1 MGITYL
7 KKNNLQK
14 SESYLLRARTIK
26 KELGEQSY
34 EATVLNNLGEL
45 KLTTGNYKQAELYL
59 NEAERLIRQSSLADL
74 SRNLE
79 LKIQLYKAIR
89 NPASALQYAE
99 ELILVNDSLLNK
111 DKAESLIAMQL
122 QYETEKKEQQI
133 LLLENNKRIQEIEID
148 SKKSW
153 ITILIIVT
161 CVILIAIII
170 IYYQYRLVRLN
181 KDKVENLLKEVHH
194 RVKNNLQI
202 LASLFS
208 LQSNNLKE
216 ETAIQLIKSSESRV
230 NAMAIIHKKLY
241 SESVE
246 RTINM
251 KEYVSELIQYL
262 TYSYGVV
269 FEKNQL
275 NMVCEN
281 VLLDVD
287 KAIPVGLII
296 NELVSNAMK
305 YAFINQPNPILTIQ
319 LQQKEDQMNIKIA
332 DNGSGMALPVEDI
345 STNSFGLKMVSTL
358 VKELKGTLQTQTENG
373 TIFIIQFPNR

>member
-133 LLLENNKRIQEIEID
+133 LLL
-148 SKKSW
+148 
-153 ITILIIVT
+153 
-161 CVILIAIII
+161 
-170 IYYQYRLVRLN
+170 
-181 KDKVENLLKEVHH
+181 
-194 RVKNNLQI
+194 
-202 LASLFS
+202 
-208 LQSNNLKE
+208 
-216 ETAIQLIKSSESRV
+216 
-230 NAMAIIHKKLY
+230 
-241 SESVE
+241 
-246 RTINM
+246 
-251 KEYVSELIQYL
+251 
-262 TYSYGVV
+262 
-269 FEKNQL
+269 
-275 NMVCEN
+275 
-281 VLLDVD
+281 LD
-287 KAIPVGLII
+287 
-296 NELVSNAMK
+296 
-305 YAFINQPNPILTIQ
+305 
-319 LQQKEDQMNIKIA
+319 
-332 DNGSGMALPVEDI
+332 
-345 STNSFGLKMVSTL
+345 
-358 VKELKGTLQTQTENG
+358 
-373 TIFIIQFPNR
+373 